1 LPDVKGLKYIIP
13 EIIEVNN
20 WGDTFWGMVKYVG
33 NDPLGRF
40 DGQNNLGRLLMA
52 IRDEKRYS
60 ADRKD
65 M

>member
-1 LPDVKGLKYIIP
+1 
-13 EIIEVNN
+13 
-20 WGDTFWGMVKYVG
+20 MVKYVG

-60 ADRKD
+60 TDRKD